1 MSSFQEKKQQKHDH
15 HIRGSINIPF
25 LKVCWQLYFFR
36 LESGNNNL
44 PAWYKVCELH
54 LALTFKFGGC
64 AEIVDFLIPTRARNP
79 DFYPLRLRI
88 LRLKLFLNLG
98 QYGTWRP
105 FGVLQTIYHNRS
117 YINLSMNRALVFQ
130 GPDISTGEWI
140 NKWKEDNTDAVA
152 KWKPEK
158 IQACQNSNPNLC
170 YNGAVLHPI
179 GHFRYIKIQHDIEFD
194 RTRTKKSLAIVLNFI
209 YRKWPIEQASQLG
222 DGHLPG
228 SSRLVCFSPVFFVG
242 YLAGFI
248 SIGN

>member
-1 MSSFQEKKQQKHDH
+1 
-15 HIRGSINIPF
+15 
-25 LKVCWQLYFFR
+25 
-36 LESGNNNL
+36 
-44 PAWYKVCELH
+44 
-54 LALTFKFGGC
+54 
-64 AEIVDFLIPTRARNP
+64 
-79 DFYPLRLRI
+79 
-88 LRLKLFLNLG
+88 
-98 QYGTWRP
+98 
-105 FGVLQTIYHNRS
+105 
-117 YINLSMNRALVFQ
+117 MNRALVFQ

-209 YRKWPIEQASQLG
+209 YRKWPIEQARQLG

-242 YLAGFI
+242 VFGGLYFHWKLI
-248 SIGN
+248 SPDNPENWEIILQEFQLCSGTRFSYDSSACLSESCSFEYGLINLTPLPGEVRRYDRFVYNGLNWWSHKWYKGLSLIRAVTSVKCLWLG